1 MIDYSDHRPTQAIVD
16 LTAIRHNIQLVESQL
31 KDNQQIYATVKADG
45 YGHGAVPIARAALQA
60 GATGLAVATVDEGIE
75 LRSQGFSQVP
85 ILILG
90 LTDPRG
96 IAEILHYNLTI
107 TVSHLDFFKLAYEQL
122 EETNQLGLL
131 NLSKLTFHLAL
142 DTGMGRIG
150 LRSVEETEA
159 FKAGIKA
166 YPWTNWEGV
175 FTHFSTAGGGPE
187 EYIEEQYNKWV
198 ELTEAIPEEV
208 KVRHIANSGMGMWH
222 LNYPTDIVRLGIAMY
237 GIDPKDDLDNPI
249 TKELR
254 PALQLVSELIYV
266 KKVEKGSKV
275 SYGATYEAS
284 EDEWIGTIPIGYAD
298 GWLRHYKGISLNVDG
313 HACPIVGTINMDQ
326 LMIRLPREYPIGTN
340 VTLIGTDYKG
350 TNHASTIAKEV
361 GTIGYEILTS
371 IGPRVTRVYLDD
383 SY

>member
-16 LTAIRHNIQLVESQL
+16 LTAIRHNIKLVESHL
-31 KDNQQIYATVKADG
+31 KDGQQIYATVKANG

-150 LRSVEETEA
+150 LRSVEEVET
-159 FKAGIKA
+159 FKEGIKA

-175 FTHFSTAGGGPE
+175 FTHFATAGGGPVD
-187 EYIEEQYNKWV
+187 YIEEQYNRWV
-198 ELTEAIPEEV
+198 ELTQAIPTEV
-208 KVRHIANSGMGMWH
+208 NIRHIANSGMGIWH
-222 LNYPTDIVRLGIAMY
+222 LNYPTDIIRLGISMY
-237 GIDPKDDLDNPI
+237 GIDPKDEFDNPT
-249 TKELR
+249 TKDLH

-266 KKVEKGSKV
+266 KKVEKGAKI
-275 SYGATYEAS
+275 SYGATYETV
-284 EDEWIGTIPIGYAD
+284 EDEWIATIPIGYAD
-298 GWLRHYKGISLNVDG
+298 GWLRRYQTISLNVDG
-313 HACPIVGTINMDQ
+313 QACPVVGTINMDQ
-326 LMIRLPREYPIGTN
+326 MMIRLPREYPIGTN

-350 TNHASTIAKEV
+350 ANHASTIAKEV
-361 GTIGYEILTS
+361 DTIGYEVLTS
-371 IGPRVTRVYLDD
+371 IGPRVPRVYLDE
-383 SY
+383 